1 MKEQV
6 IAGMLTLS
14 LALGFIF
21 SIEVLAQN
29 NRTLLDPCV
38 SDLQKYCQNA
48 EPGGGA
54 FLTCLD
60 ENKDKLSPECRAR
73 NKKLHE
79 MVVELQ
85 GACNNDL
92 LKFCDDVSAGGGRM
106 IKCLRDH
113 TTELSNACKVGI
125 DNSLQ
130 NRKNLLQSQW
140 P

>member
-29 NRTLLDPCV
+29 NRSLLDPCV
-38 SDLQKYCQNA
+38 SELQKFCQNA

-60 ENKDKLSPECRAR
+60 ENSEKLSEDCRTR
-73 NKKLHE
+73 R
-79 MVVELQ
+79 VV
-85 GACNNDL
+85 
-92 LKFCDDVSAGGGRM
+92 
-106 IKCLRDH
+106 KCLRDH
-113 TTELSNACKVGI
+113 TTDLSNACKVGL

-130 NRKNLLQSQW
+130 NKKNQLQSQW